1 LRQTLDDND
10 RPFAGAC
17 TLTSPADPSPIEV
30 TIHIATRADRDDVL
44 RLLALQFAEH
54 DIFLEAARLEHVVD
68 GQLDTPR
75 NGRILVARLDGRVVG
90 IAALSFIWTLEH
102 GGMSC
107 WLDELYVEPA
117 LRSHR
122 IGTKLIHAAM
132 ECAAKDG
139 CIAMDLEVEASH
151 SRAANLY
158 LREGFTAHAR
168 SRFVRMLR

>member
-1 LRQTLDDND
+1 MTSSADSSPLDV
-10 RPFAGAC
+10 R
-17 TLTSPADPSPIEV
+17 
-30 TIHIATRADRDDVL
+30 IHIATRADRDDVL

-54 DIFLEAARLEHVVD
+54 DIILEAARLEYVVD

-75 NGRILVARLDGRVVG
+75 NGRILVARLEGRVVG
-90 IAALSFIWTLEH
+90 IAAISYLWTLEH

-122 IGTKLIHAAM
+122 IGTQLIHAAM
-132 ECAAKDG
+132 ECASKDG
-139 CIAMDLEVEASH
+139 CVAMDLEVEASH

-158 LREGFTAHAR
+158 RREGFTAHAR
-168 SRFVRMLR
+168 ARFVRMLR

>member
-1 LRQTLDDND
+1 M
-10 RPFAGAC
+10 
-17 TLTSPADPSPIEV
+17 TSIAHPSTIEV
-30 TIHIATRADRDDVL
+30 TIHVATRADREDVL

-54 DIFLEAARLEHVVD
+54 DIFLETARLEYVVD

-75 NGRILVARLDGRVVG
+75 NGRMLVARLEGRVVG
-90 IAALSFIWTLEH
+90 IAALSFLWTLEH

-122 IGTKLIHAAM
+122 IGTKLLHAAI

-139 CIAMDLEVEASH
+139 CVAMDLEVEASH

-158 LREGFTAHAR
+158 QREGFTAHAR
-168 SRFVRMLR
+168 SRFVRMLP